1 MKMKDPDS
9 QKKKILMAMK
19 SENIYKENQPKVS
32 DLDILNQLPESA
44 RQDRHGTVAPMIRP
58 ADENRTEKMSNKQNQ
73 LEPMESEPPEVD
85 LMAGGS
91 IKFTEGIDDDQS
103 SVTASKHE
111 VGQSQRHINLATHG
125 ESSIMKSQ
133 IDNT

>member
-1 MKMKDPDS
+1 
-9 QKKKILMAMK
+9 
-19 SENIYKENQPKVS
+19 
-32 DLDILNQLPESA
+32 
-44 RQDRHGTVAPMIRP
+44 
-58 ADENRTEKMSNKQNQ
+58 
-73 LEPMESEPPEVD
+73 MESEPPEVD